1 MSESI
6 NWKNLDRLLLD
17 KKINKFE
24 PSIKRM
30 DNEDIVSMKNSNRGE
45 NNG

>member
-6 NWKNLDRLLLD
+6 NWKNLDQLLLN

-24 PSIKRM
+24 PIIRRI
-30 DNEDIVSMKNSNRGE
+30 DNEDIVSMKNFNRGE